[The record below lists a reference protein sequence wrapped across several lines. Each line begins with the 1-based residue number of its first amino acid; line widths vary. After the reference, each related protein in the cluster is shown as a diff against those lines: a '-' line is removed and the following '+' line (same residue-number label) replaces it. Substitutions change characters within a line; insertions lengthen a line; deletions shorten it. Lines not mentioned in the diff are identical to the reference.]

1 MAFARD
7 RAAERLLALGLWLAL
22 AGTLLSGP
30 AALLVIQLTRP
41 QPSWHGPAVFAESY
55 HPVQQVPFWLG
66 LSLVGGMLTALAALH
81 RLAEPR
87 LKARTA
93 LAQLFAAAFGAF
105 IFLNYV
111 IQVTFVPLLVRPFTS
126 EQGALL
132 AALTMSNPTSLAWGL
147 EMWGYGLLGVA
158 TWLCAGVLR
167 SESRVSRA
175 AAACFAA
182 NGPISVAGAFATA
195 WSRGWLLEPVGLVA
209 FGLWNLL
216 VAVMCALALASLHQL
231 RPLSAS

>member
-1 MAFARD
+1 
-7 RAAERLLALGLWLAL
+7 
-22 AGTLLSGP
+22 
-30 AALLVIQLTRP
+30 
-41 QPSWHGPAVFAESY
+41 
-55 HPVQQVPFWLG
+55 
-66 LSLVGGMLTALAALH
+66 
-81 RLAEPR
+81 
-87 LKARTA
+87 
-93 LAQLFAAAFGAF
+93 
-105 IFLNYV
+105 V
-111 IQVTFVPLLVRPFTS
+111 IQVTFVPLLVRPFTG

-167 SESRVSRA
+167 SESRASRA

-182 NGPISVAGAFATA
+182 NGPISIAGAFATA

-216 VAVMCALALASLHQL
+216 VVVMCALALASLRQL
-231 RPLSAS
+231 KPLSGS